1 MRKITALLLL
11 SLSILIAQ
19 NTNAQ
24 DIGVSASFF
33 LPKNGYFSAPIS
45 PLSIRGVSL
54 IGNGLFSIDIG
65 GSLYRM
71 SGMNIT
77 GVPFESKEAM
87 VGPFFNIMV
96 PLEGVIHLG
105 NSNTSILFKGGGFAF
120 YNLGT
125 KLNYGNIDRAL
136 KKDLQLDVAN
146 ADFTFDN
153 TIGYGYEFGIEYIQY
168 LNRQF
173 GITLGAN
180 YYIGGSNLNLKGNVK
195 GYNAQGTM
203 YDENVEYSNAKLDYT
218 GLEISVGV
226 LFSSR

>member
-1 MRKITALLLL
+1 MRKFFLLFLL
-11 SLSILIAQ
+11 TTTTSIGLF
-19 NTNAQ
+19 AQ

-45 PLSIRGVSL
+45 PLSVRGISL
-54 IGNGLFSIDIG
+54 VGNNFFTIDIG

-77 GVPFESKEAM
+77 GIPFESKEAM
-87 VGPFFNIMV
+87 VGPFFNILV
-96 PLEGVIHLG
+96 PLEAVLHLG
-105 NSNTSILFKGGGFAF
+105 NSSTSILFKGGGFAF

-125 KLNYGNIDRAL
+125 KLNYGTIDRAL
-136 KKDLQLDVAN
+136 REEMQLEIVN
-146 ADFTFDN
+146 SDFDFDN
-153 TIGYGYEFGIEYIQY
+153 TLGYGYEFGVEYIQY

-180 YYIGGSNLNLKGNVK
+180 YYIGGANLNLKGTVK
-195 GYNAQGTM
+195 GSDSSGNLYE
-203 YDENVEYSNAKLDYT
+203 ENVEYTDARLDYT

>member
-1 MRKITALLLL
+1 MRKQT
-11 SLSILIAQ
+11 LSIILFSIISFGVQ
-19 NTNAQ
+19 SQ

-54 IGNGLFSIDIG
+54 IGNNFFSIDIG

-77 GVPFESKEAM
+77 GIPFESKEAM
-87 VGPFFNIMV
+87 IGPFFNIMV
-96 PLEGVIHLG
+96 PLEAVLHLG
-105 NSNTSILFKGGGFAF
+105 NSTTSLLFKGGGFAF

-125 KLNYGNIDRAL
+125 KLNYGNIDRAI
-136 KKDLQLDVAN
+136 KESQQLEVAN

-153 TIGYGYEFGIEYIQY
+153 TFGYGYEFGVEYIQY

-180 YYIGGSNLNLKGNVK
+180 YYIGGANLNLAGTVK
-195 GYNAQGTM
+195 GVDNGGNLIEESVAYN
-203 YDENVEYSNAKLDYT
+203 EAKLDYT
-218 GLEISVGV
+218 GLEISIGV
-226 LFSSR
+226 LFSTR